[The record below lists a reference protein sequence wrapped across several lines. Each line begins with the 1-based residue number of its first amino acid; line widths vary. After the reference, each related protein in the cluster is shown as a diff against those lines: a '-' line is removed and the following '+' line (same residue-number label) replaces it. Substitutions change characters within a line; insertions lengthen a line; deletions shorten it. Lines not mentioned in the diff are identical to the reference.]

1 MKVTAIIIFV
11 LGILSVAYGY
21 WGVFSAAGSR
31 MYDEMDGL
39 IPFAFLIIGIV
50 LLIAFIIL
58 NIVIRRRRKSSVK
71 TTK

>member
-11 LGILSVAYGY
+11 PGILSVAYGY

-39 IPFAFLIIGIV
+39 IPFAVLIIGIV

>member
-31 MYDEMDGL
+31 TYDEMDGL
-39 IPFAFLIIGIV
+39 IPFAVLIIGIV

>member
-58 NIVIRRRRKSSVK
+58 IIVIRGRQKSSVQTNK
-71 TTK
+71 